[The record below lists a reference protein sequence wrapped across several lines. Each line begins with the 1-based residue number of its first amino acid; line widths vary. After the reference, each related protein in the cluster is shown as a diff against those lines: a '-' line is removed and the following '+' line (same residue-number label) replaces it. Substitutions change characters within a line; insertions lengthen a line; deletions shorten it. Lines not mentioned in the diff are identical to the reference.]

1 MCGGAGFRD
10 DGWGKGLAA
19 WTSRHSP
26 DGTGLKLSQIP
37 PGPAALPL
45 LAAGLGGLG
54 LMRLRRKAA

>member
-1 MCGGAGFRD
+1 VCGGAGFRD

-26 DGTGLKLSQIP
+26 DGTGLQLSQIP

-45 LAAGLGGLG
+45 LLPC
-54 LMRLRRKAA
+54 R